1 MKKKIVPLKVLFFSL
16 VVSMFFSNCYISDSG
31 EFDTDDKLTSGEFD
45 MYNKL
50 TQDSLLKSSAVVLE
64 ASITLS
70 KSTYSI
76 GENIVITYSN
86 LPGNSTDW
94 IGLSQKGTST
104 TSWITYKYTNGAK
117 NGTMTLSGL
126 GNVGQYEARLF
137 FKDSYNQESAIS
149 FAVTRLNPS
158 KAFTLVVIPDSQ
170 EMVGSDG
177 GGTPAMFINQVKW
190 IKNNVGALNIKFVSQ
205 VGDLTDDSTS
215 SQWTTVKNAMY
226 QLDNIVPY
234 ALAPGNHDSS
244 SGDFN
249 TFNTYFPYSKYSG
262 YSWYG
267 GAYNNRNHNSYQLF
281 SAGGM
286 DFIIIHFAYAPDSSE
301 RSWASDVLNK
311 YPNRRAIIST
321 HSFQDASGMT
331 PEGRVI
337 WSDVVKTHKNVF
349 MVLCGHMH
357 YQRYRTY
364 TNNFG
369 GTVHILLSDYQGDN
383 PQVARLRYYTFKPAE
398 NTVYAYTYSTEM
410 KTYYTNS
417 ENRFKFTYQMSAASG
432 GAEYGEASLS
442 SGTEEALSVEE
453 ETPLENEYAE

>member
-1 MKKKIVPLKVLFFSL
+1 MKRKIVPLKVLFFSL
-16 VVSMFFSNCYISDSG
+16 VVSMFFSNCCISDL
-31 EFDTDDKLTSGEFD
+31 EEVDT
-45 MYNKL
+45 YNRL
-50 TQDSLLKSSAVVLE
+50 TQDQLLKGVAVVLE

-70 KSTYSI
+70 KSTYSM

-94 IGLSQKGTST
+94 IGLSQKGASNTA
-104 TSWITYKYTNGAK
+104 WIAYKYTNGAK
-117 NGTMTLSGL
+117 NGTVTFTGL

-137 FKDSYNQESAIS
+137 FKDSYVLEDTVS
-149 FAVTRLNPS
+149 FAVTGLNPS

-177 GGTPAMFINQVKW
+177 GGTPTMFINQVKW

-205 VGDLTDDSTS
+205 VGDITDNNIS
-215 SQWTTVKNAMY
+215 SQWDTVKNAMY

-234 ALAPGNHDSS
+234 AIAPGNHDSS
-244 SGDFN
+244 SGDYN

-281 SAGGM
+281 SASGM
-286 DFIIIHFAYAPDSSE
+286 DFIIIHFAYAPDASE
-301 RSWASDVLNK
+301 RAWASGVLDR
-311 YPNRRAIIST
+311 YPNCRAIIST

-331 PEGRVI
+331 PEGSAI

-383 PQVARLRYYTFKPAE
+383 PQVAKLRYYIFKPAE
-398 NTVYAYTYSTEM
+398 NTVYAYTYSTVR
-410 KTYYTNS
+410 KTYYTDGGS
-417 ENRFKFTYQMSAASG
+417 RFKFTYQMSAASG
-432 GAEYGEASLS
+432 GEEYAEAPLS
-442 SGTEEALSVEE
+442 SGNEENLSVEE
-453 ETPLENEYAE
+453 ETPIE